1 MDQSDAAPSICAGA
15 SIIWPDYRNFAFLT
29 HIWWAYVFRHIIR
42 VRNYLASEVLTKFS
56 FLSGCYALMI
66 VITQDTMGDFKF
78 SAAYGTLLFVEA
90 LGVVIGPPI
99 AGWLKDRLGN
109 YSSTLF
115 VSGSLLIVSG
125 KFVSA
130 KFYYI

>member
-1 MDQSDAAPSICAGA
+1 MI
-15 SIIWPDYRNFAFLT
+15 
-29 HIWWAYVFRHIIR
+29 
-42 VRNYLASEVLTKFS
+42 SEILMNFS

-125 KFVSA
+125 Q
-130 KFYYI
+130 FYFRKALIYLIFSLFTLVFTVCQTTASTRESSLQISYSTADSFFCINSINK

>member
-1 MDQSDAAPSICAGA
+1 
-15 SIIWPDYRNFAFLT
+15 
-29 HIWWAYVFRHIIR
+29 
-42 VRNYLASEVLTKFS
+42 
-56 FLSGCYALMI
+56 MI

-125 KFVSA
+125 ELKLLKVLFIFSFSTFVFTICQKTASTRESTLQISYSTA
-130 KFYYI
+130 DSFFCINSTNKEVQILLS